1 MNLGCG
7 GGPWIR
13 SGRSCVAPY
22 RDPAR
27 NWTDA
32 HSFCQS
38 QGGDLL
44 RFDTKT
50 DAVSVFFCL
59 FCFVCFLLFFVCL
72 LWVFSCFFFFFKF
85 SKVLPLLRY
94 WHVLSNKVLSP
105 CFAVTFYLMLC
116 AGLGGYAGIQGNRL
130 KVFKMLFY
138 TF

>member
-7 GGPWIR
+7 GGTWIR

-32 HSFCQS
+32 RSFCQS

-50 DAVSVFFCL
+50 DAVSVVVVVVVVVLFGCFFSL
-59 FCFVCFLLFFVCL
+59 SL
-72 LWVFSCFFFFFKF
+72 FFFFNF

-94 WHVLSNKVLSP
+94 
-105 CFAVTFYLMLC
+105 
-116 AGLGGYAGIQGNRL
+116 
-130 KVFKMLFY
+130 
-138 TF
+138 